1 MELDVRYVAR
11 LARLRLNTE
20 EIKLLGKQLEDILN
34 YIDKL
39 KEVDIKGVQPT
50 THVVGLKNVFRED
63 KIVPSSD
70 SAEVLKGAPSQKD
83 RFVKV
88 PPVLK

>member
-20 EIKLLGKQLEDILN
+20 EIELLGKQLDDILS

-39 KEVDIKGVQPT
+39 KEVNIEGVQPT

-63 KIVPSSD
+63 KIELSSD
-70 SAEVLKGAPSQKD
+70 SEDVLKGAPSKKD
-83 RFVKV
+83 RFFKV
-88 PPVLK
+88 PPILT